1 MTGTKDTIR
10 ALAIYAS
17 VAGVLVGAIG
27 AGAVAI
33 ATHAPD
39 KQQAAQ
45 ERSPLQAR
53 LDSAREI
60 KEALARPIPAP
71 EPLGPISS
79 KLKPQP
85 QPLQAKVAEAK
96 LQQPKPK
103 PRRVVPQVRE
113 VFASFEPQPE
123 PFFQLFAFGPGRR

>member
-1 MTGTKDTIR
+1 MTGTEDTLR

-17 VAGVLVGAIG
+17 VAGVLIGAFG
-27 AGAVAI
+27 AGAMVI
-33 ATHAPD
+33 AAHAPGKEQSMQD
-39 KQQAAQ
+39 K
-45 ERSPLQAR
+45 SPLQAR

-71 EPLGPISS
+71 ERLGPISS
-79 KLKPQP
+79 KLKPRLQ
-85 QPLQAKVAEAK
+85 QAKVAELKAP
-96 LQQPKPK
+96 PKPK
-103 PRRVVPQVRE
+103 PRRVAPQVRE